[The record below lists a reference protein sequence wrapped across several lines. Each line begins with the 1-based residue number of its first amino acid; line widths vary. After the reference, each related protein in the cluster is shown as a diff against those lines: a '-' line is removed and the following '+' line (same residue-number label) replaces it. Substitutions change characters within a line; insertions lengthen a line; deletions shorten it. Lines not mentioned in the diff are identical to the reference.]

1 MAVRATSALAGLY
14 SVKRVAAQ
22 PKERTRRR
30 EGQKKSREDFRKE
43 RRASAATTFPEET
56 GNLRDQSSPER
67 TKTGVSKG
75 NPLNR

>member
-1 MAVRATSALAGLY
+1 MAVRASSALAGLS

-22 PKERTRRR
+22 QKKEPERRR
-30 EGQKKSREDFRKE
+30 TEKSREDSEKE

-56 GNLRDQSSPER
+56 SGLRDQSSPER
-67 TKTGVSKG
+67 NEKGVSKG

>member
-1 MAVRATSALAGLY
+1 MAVLASSASAGLS

-22 PKERTRRR
+22 QNRKNPTRGGEKKPR
-30 EGQKKSREDFRKE
+30 EESEQE

-56 GNLRDQSSPER
+56 GGLRDQSSPEING
-67 TKTGVSKG
+67 KGVSKG